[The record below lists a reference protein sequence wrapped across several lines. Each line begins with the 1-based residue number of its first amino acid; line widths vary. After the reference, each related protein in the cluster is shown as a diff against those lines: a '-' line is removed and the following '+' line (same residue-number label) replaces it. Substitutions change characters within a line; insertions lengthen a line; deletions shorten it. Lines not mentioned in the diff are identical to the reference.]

1 MLENW
6 FDPEAI
12 AIVLC
17 GTLAAT
23 MLRCGL
29 ADSRIALVALR
40 RLFGKRFDPAKA
52 KAELAQQVREIA
64 DDGFL
69 RAEPRHFGD
78 PEFDSLSDLI
88 ITQRSIQSLHGTHRT
103 FAAARLA
110 HAQTATRVFES
121 AAELAPVFGLAGTLV
136 ALAQAPAGT
145 PQGGGLVGAIAMAV
159 VTTLYG
165 LIAANFIFAP
175 LGNAIARKSR
185 REESDREE
193 VLTWLEDSV
202 RRADVARPRP
212 AADTPSIEEVQTD
225 AEAEP
230 AAA

>member
-6 FDPEAI
+6 FDHEAI

-52 KAELAQQVREIA
+52 KAELALQVREIA

-78 PEFDSLSDLI
+78 PEFDIFECADL
-88 ITQRSIQSLHGTHRT
+88 L
-103 FAAARLA
+103 
-110 HAQTATRVFES
+110 
-121 AAELAPVFGLAGTLV
+121 
-136 ALAQAPAGT
+136 
-145 PQGGGLVGAIAMAV
+145 
-159 VTTLYG
+159 
-165 LIAANFIFAP
+165 
-175 LGNAIARKSR
+175 
-185 REESDREE
+185 
-193 VLTWLEDSV
+193 
-202 RRADVARPRP
+202 
-212 AADTPSIEEVQTD
+212 
-225 AEAEP
+225 
-230 AAA
+230 